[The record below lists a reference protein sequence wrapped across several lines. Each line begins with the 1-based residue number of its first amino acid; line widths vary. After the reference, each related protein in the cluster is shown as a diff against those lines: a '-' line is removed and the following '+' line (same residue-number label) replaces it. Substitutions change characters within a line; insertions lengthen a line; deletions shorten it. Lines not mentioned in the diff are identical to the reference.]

1 MNVWGG
7 LEKVTAKIIPRR
19 RVDMNFIFEWEKGYL
34 LPSAAREEDFVS
46 NTIEITPLGSGCS
59 FLGSLR
65 VALYTAYIL
74 INIGLRARVFYQAN
88 QSD

>member
-19 RVDMNFIFEWEKGYL
+19 RVDMNFIFEWQKGYL

-59 FLGSLR
+59 FLGSL
-65 VALYTAYIL
+65 YTAYIL